1 VLSAELANADAE
13 LKQAR
18 SAYNAVKWRND
29 LGRCP
34 NRRRCSATNGYEA
47 AQARYDV
54 LAAGAD
60 ADQIADARARVQ
72 RARAELDRVLAPGSA
87 RDISSA
93 EAEVRREP
101 ACSWPNCKP
110 VPARK
115 QLPQQ
120 QPRSKRQKRRSCKSS
135 WRSKRLACAP
145 PLPA

>member
-1 VLSAELANADAE
+1 MLSAELANADAE

-101 ACSWPNCKP
+101 A
-110 VPARK
+110 
-115 QLPQQ
+115 
-120 QPRSKRQKRRSCKSS
+120 
-135 WRSKRLACAP
+135 
-145 PLPA
+145 